1 MEQRRILRRPS
12 RYELVGPEGQRF
24 LLETRNGERLW
35 YGPGP
40 HGASLGFELVEHV
53 AAFLQC
59 PWTELT
65 SEEALDV
72 SRD

>member
-1 MEQRRILRRPS
+1 METSKRVLRRPS
-12 RYELVGPEGQRF
+12 RFELVGPEGQRF
-24 LLETRNGERLW
+24 TMGPDFLW
-35 YGPGP
+35 RGTGPD
-40 HGASLGFELVEHV
+40 GAPLAFELVEHV